1 MLELDAFV
9 DRTIVIYFNKG
20 VPQLNVMLAGKP
32 EELIFFALAVLVAL
46 VLPYGGCFGAT
57 FGYDGDLVDLFIRIH
72 VIFVVVECLP
82 LILHLIEDLFRFVVL
97 LHAPV
102 HQYDHVVGAGV
113 GAVVQL
119 FVTVH
124 PLEELYSVLV

>member
-1 MLELDAFV
+1 
-9 DRTIVIYFNKG
+9 
-20 VPQLNVMLAGKP
+20 MLAGKP
-32 EELIFFALAVLVAL
+32 EELIILALAVLVAL
-46 VLPYGGCFGAT
+46 VLPYRGCLGAT
-57 FGYDGDLVDLFIRIH
+57 FGYDGDLVDLFIRFH

-82 LILHLIEDLFRFVVL
+82 LILHLIEDLFGFVVL
-97 LHAPV
+97 LHAPI

-113 GAVVQL
+113 GTVVQL